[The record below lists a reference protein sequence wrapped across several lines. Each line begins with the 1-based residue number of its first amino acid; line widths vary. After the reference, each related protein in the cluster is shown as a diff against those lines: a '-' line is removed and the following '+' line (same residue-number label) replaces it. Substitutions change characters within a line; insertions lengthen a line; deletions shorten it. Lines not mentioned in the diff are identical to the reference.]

1 MESNRPKLVKITKE
15 QFDRIFKSNS
25 INESSQLNQSVES
38 KGIEKET
45 LDLIEYLY
53 RKTDEFSPFWG
64 ENDLS
69 YDDICDALESKNLI
83 IKKDGGYMLSKSLG
97 SPEEAI
103 SAVEAEL
110 NNMIGGTDK
119 IQKKEIEEGDWF
131 DNLSNHPANQPD
143 PVYTKASID
152 SGKLSFD
159 PLYFNGEI
167 CLLKDKSGQLYILN
181 YYDIDEKDLDSVAY
195 DLGYVEKEYIGRDE
209 DGDPEFEYHYN
220 WRENDDEELTV
231 MAAYADE
238 ISDKAGEGLQDY
250 NNSVELVKI
259 DDELKADLMD
269 NYDKDTKFISLLSN
283 INEGETEDER
293 MARLKAVIAQRRADS
308 QKYEDEYFKRR
319 DAQNRMNSDRA
330 EKEMSIQ
337 NNPEPKKTEPKKP
350 IGQHNI
356 FGGVDEMTSSVSSG
370 AFTGSLSGD
379 EADVVK
385 KTMPNVPVVRE
396 DSELGA
402 GYTHF
407 AIFKSDGKIASGWDY
422 KGVNDDKDIKYYSK
436 MDLIDNF
443 PENKH
448 TEFLVVPRKNLEN
461 KGIDPSDTNN
471 WYKITMSETTTVASA
486 GNFQYDTPGG
496 LTMDLGKNNPK
507 SKAEK
512 NTQWAGG
519 SFVEFNDCVDMNNK
533 PAGTG
538 CSTGAVDGVVKLKKT
553 RGNINAPSLNEG
565 MVREALKLQHDK
577 KENRLIVVSDLEGRA
592 ASQETF
598 KNKTVLKQSGFVW
611 TGTNWAIP
619 SDKLEVAKKTLS
631 LVNKAEY
638 IIDTLED
645 LESVIEDSAVDNK
658 DLLKSR
664 LEQYISDLANATDE
678 KVLSAEIRRYLTF
691 FSKFHSYSFYNRILI
706 FIQKPDAT
714 KVASYNTW
722 KSKHRQ
728 VNKGAK
734 AINILAPASNPKA
747 QQTPE
752 DDSEMDMLTAIGANR
767 PTVTRF
773 RAVNVFDIS
782 DTTPIDE
789 RGEVPE
795 TPQWWGEN
803 TPSETADTLFGAV
816 SEVAKDMGI
825 NVTQSDGKGGEKGYS
840 AGDHINISSDV
851 SGAARLSTMIHEI
864 AHELMHWKKS
874 SIYFID
880 NGEGRQKS
888 ELQELQ
894 AESVS
899 YVVLKHYGI
908 PVAHHTTYLALWKAN
923 KERIQNNLEIIS
935 KVSQFLIT
943 KIDDQVSELNK
954 TQEN

>member
-1 MESNRPKLVKITKE
+1 MKNNKQKLVKITRE
-15 QFDRIFKSNS
+15 QFNRIFKSNI
-25 INESSQLNQSVES
+25 INESLEIKQPTKSIKE
-38 KGIEKET
+38 ET

-53 RKTDEFSPFWG
+53 RKTENFSPFWG

-69 YDDICDALESKNLI
+69 YDDICDALESKKLI
-83 IKKDGGYMLSKSLG
+83 VKKDGSYLVSKAIG
-97 SPEEAI
+97 SPEEAKLAI
-103 SAVEAEL
+103 EAEL
-110 NNMIGGTDK
+110 NNLINAGDK
-119 IQKKEIEEGDWF
+119 TPMDGLEEGDWF
-131 DNLSNHPANQPD
+131 DRLPNHPANQPD
-143 PVYTKASID
+143 PVYRKGTRVKNPELDVIGYNPELALVKSADGSLYVFNYDHID
-152 SGKLSFD
+152 REEF
-159 PLYFNGEI
+159 
-167 CLLKDKSGQLYILN
+167 LN
-181 YYDIDEKDLDSVAY
+181 YADREVIGSEPDGEGGYDDEYSDEWDIDEDVLTSF
-195 DLGYVEKEYIGRDE
+195 I
-209 DGDPEFEYHYN
+209 
-220 WRENDDEELTV
+220 NDN
-231 MAAYADE
+231 
-238 ISDKAGEGLQDY
+238 SDNFKIGEGYDDY
-250 NNSVELVKI
+250 HSGDFDLVKI
-259 DDELKADLMD
+259 DNELRQDLLDMHS
-269 NYDKDTKFISLLSN
+269 KDAKITKILGGL
-283 INEGETEDER
+283 NESESETEDER

-319 DAQNRMNSDRA
+319 DAQNILNTKRA
-330 EKEMSIQ
+330 EKAEKEISLKSV
-337 NNPEPKKTEPKKP
+337 PAPEPKKP

-356 FGGVDEMTSSVSSG
+356 FGGIDEMGTGGAMGGTNTQSVGGDYTS
-370 AFTGSLSGD
+370 ALRLGD
-379 EADVVK
+379 EADVIK

-396 DSELGA
+396 DSD
-402 GYTHF
+402 F
-407 AIFKSDGKIASGWDY
+407 
-422 KGVNDDKDIKYYSK
+422 
-436 MDLIDNF
+436 
-443 PENKH
+443 
-448 TEFLVVPRKNLEN
+448 
-461 KGIDPSDTNN
+461 
-471 WYKITMSETTTVASA
+471 
-486 GNFQYDTPGG
+486 GNFGYDTPGG

-565 MVREALKLQHDK
+565 MMREALKLQHDK

-752 DDSEMDMLTAIGANR
+752 DDSEMDMLTAIGANK
-767 PTVTRF
+767 PIVTRF